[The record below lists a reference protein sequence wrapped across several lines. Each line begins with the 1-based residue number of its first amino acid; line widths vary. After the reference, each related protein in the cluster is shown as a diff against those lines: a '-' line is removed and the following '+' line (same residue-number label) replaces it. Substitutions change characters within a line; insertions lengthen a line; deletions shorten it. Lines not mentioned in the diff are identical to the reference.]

1 MIFFNRLHIKFGII
15 QKNNVDCNSWMLDN
29 EIVESKKIQSLKRKN
44 EYTGI
49 RQLRNELLPKKEII
63 YSSSGKPSLID
74 DTTQLSISHSANS
87 ICLAISDIPIGID
100 IEKMDKRIL
109 NVKSKFVNYEEK
121 RFYGFDSIEDLTIL
135 WTIKECIY
143 KLYDIKGLRFMEDIQ
158 IVERNGNEHTCV
170 VKANGIQLTHT
181 LKHEEINN
189 EILTYNI
196 N

>member
-1 MIFFNRLHIKFGII
+1 MIFFKRLHIKFGII
-15 QKNNVDCNSWMLDN
+15 QKADVDSSSWMLEE
-29 EIVESKKIQSLKRKN
+29 EIAELNKTHSLKRKN

-49 RQLRNELLPKKEII
+49 RQLRNELLPKKQII
-63 YSSSGKPSLID
+63 YNPTGKPSLMND
-74 DTTQLSISHSANS
+74 STNLSISHSANS
-87 ICLAISDIPIGID
+87 ICLAISDIPLGID

-109 NVKSKFVNYEEK
+109 NVKSKFVNCEEK
-121 RFYGFDSIEDLTIL
+121 RLYGFDSIEDLTIL

-158 IVERNGNEHTCV
+158 IIERNGDEHTCI
-170 VKANGIQLTHT
+170 VKANGMQYTHT
-181 LKHEEINN
+181 LKHEEINH

>member
-15 QKNNVDCNSWMLDN
+15 QKKNIDCNAWMLDN

-44 EYTGI
+44 EFTGI

-74 DTTQLSISHSANS
+74 DTTQLSISHSSQS
-87 ICLAISDIPIGID
+87 ICVAISDSPLGID
-100 IEKMDKRIL
+100 IEKIDDRIL
-109 NVKSKFVNYEEK
+109 KVRAKFVNCEEK
-121 RFYGFDSIEDLTIL
+121 QFYAYDSIEDLTIL
-135 WTIKECIY
+135 WTIKESIY
-143 KLYDIKGLRFMEDIQ
+143 KLLDISGISFLDDIQ
-158 IVERNGNEHTCV
+158 IIERNRGEHTCLV
-170 VKANGIQLTHT
+170 QVNGMRKTYT
-181 LKHEEINN
+181 LKHEKIKN